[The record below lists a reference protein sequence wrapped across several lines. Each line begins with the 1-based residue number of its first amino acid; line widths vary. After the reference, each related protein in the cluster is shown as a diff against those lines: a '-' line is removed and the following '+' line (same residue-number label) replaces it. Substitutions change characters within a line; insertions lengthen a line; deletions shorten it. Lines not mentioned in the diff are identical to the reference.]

1 MILYSTPPITFTY
14 LIKQLKK
21 ASNAKT
27 YLLLKDIFPQ
37 NAVDLDLLKMGGIL
51 YKYFRKKEKILYNIS
66 DYIGCMSPANLNY
79 VLDKNPEIDK
89 KKLEVNPNSI
99 DVKEN
104 VLKFN
109 SDLYN
114 KYKIPKNKVIFIF
127 GGNLGIPQGIDY
139 LKANIEY
146 CKSIKDA
153 FFLIIGDGTE
163 YNKLRNW
170 IRTSET
176 PNVVLIKELPK
187 SEYDDIIKLS
197 HVGLIFLNPHFT
209 IPNFPSRI
217 LTYMQNRLPVICATD
232 LVTDIGEI
240 VVNNNFGFKCLTS
253 DKKSFFDH
261 LPKTAFALS
270 NIDDKNGP
278 VLLQNTVAKKCTYAL
293 KSYADYKAQILES
306 QLSGLLLKINGHEVW
321 VKLIGTFN
329 AYNLLAIYG
338 TAIELGME
346 SLEALRL
353 LSELE
358 SVSGRF
364 QYIVSAANITAIVD
378 YAHTPDALENVLKTI
393 NDIRTKNEQLITVVG
408 CGGNRDKTKRPIMGG
423 IASDLSDKAI
433 LTSDNPRNEDAEV
446 IISEMEQ
453 GVAPQ
458 NFKRILSITDR
469 KQAIKTA
476 CQLAQPNDIILIAGK
491 GHETYQ
497 EINGVRHDFD
507 DMKIVKE
514 LLEQLHK

>member
-1 MILYSTPPITFTY
+1 MSI
-14 LIKQLKK
+14 
-21 ASNAKT
+21 
-27 YLLLKDIFPQ
+27 LKDI
-37 NAVDLDLLKMGGIL
+37 L
-51 YKYFRKKEKILYNIS
+51 YKVPIEAVNGSTEITIGKIDFDSRKMEQNDVFVAIRGTIS
-66 DYIGCMSPANLNY
+66 DGHDFIGKAIELGAKAIVCES
-79 VLDKNPEIDK
+79 
-89 KKLEVNPNSI
+89 
-99 DVKEN
+99 
-104 VLKFN
+104 
-109 SDLYN
+109 
-114 KYKIPKNKVIFIF
+114 IPKNIVEGITYVQVKDTNMALAILAANYFDNPSQKLQLVGVTGTNGKTTIASLLYQLYKKAGHKVGLLSTVKIMVDEVEYKATHTTPDSITI
-127 GGNLGIPQGIDY
+127 NHY
-139 LKANIEY
+139 LAEMIAAGVEY
-146 CKSIKDA
+146 CFMEVSSHGIHQKR
-153 FFLIIGDGTE
+153 TE
-163 YNKLRNW
+163 ALHFVGGVFTN
-170 IRTSET
+170 
-176 PNVVLIKELPK
+176 
-187 SEYDDIIKLS
+187 LS
-197 HVGLIFLNPHFT
+197 HDHLDYH
-209 IPNFPSRI
+209 
-217 LTYMQNRLPVICATD
+217 ATFAEYRD
-232 LVTDIGEI
+232 V
-240 VVNNNFGFKCLTS
+240 
-253 DKKSFFDH
+253 KKSFFDH

-306 QLSGLLLKINGHEVW
+306 QLSGLLLKINGNEVW

-364 QYIVSAANITAIVD
+364 QYIVSEGNITAIVD

-408 CGGNRDKTKRPIMGG
+408 CGGNRDKAKRPVMGG

-453 GVAPQ
+453 GVAPH